1 MGHMGGKGTAAAT
14 ADATASPEAGGKGK
28 GKGKSKTAGSG
39 REPRQAG
46 YAVTARACVHAR
58 TRCRGIP
65 CPPRLRGRFVAI
77 GFGWDTSLLFNLITA
92 THGCG

>member
-28 GKGKSKTAGSG
+28 GKSKTAGSG
-39 REPRQAG
+39 RGPAAG
-46 YAVTARACVHAR
+46 GRAVTARACVHAR
-58 TRCRGIP
+58 TRYRGTP